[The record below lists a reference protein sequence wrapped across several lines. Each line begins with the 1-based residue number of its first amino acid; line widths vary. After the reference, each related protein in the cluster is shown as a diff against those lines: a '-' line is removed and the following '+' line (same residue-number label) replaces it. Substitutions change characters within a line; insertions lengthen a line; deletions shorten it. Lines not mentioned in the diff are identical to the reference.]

1 MKKNFNDNSNIDL
14 FQKFDKFP
22 EIDKD
27 IAYFEENSK
36 RIFESIEGPKK
47 TYQAL
52 MKNKYREYL
61 LETPKK
67 MTKEER
73 DAIDLE
79 YKSLIELKNRVEDKI
94 DLAEFGIK
102 KSMDKRGV
110 EYILPIV
117 KNKKLKRA
125 SKRFFGESKG
135 EITFDD
141 YQKALKRKKEL
152 ERIESASFMEGPED

>member
-1 MKKNFNDNSNIDL
+1 MKKNFNDNLNINL

-22 EIDKD
+22 EIEKD
-27 IAYFEENSK
+27 ITFFEENSR
-36 RIFESIEGPKK
+36 RIFDAIEAPKK

-52 MKNKYREYL
+52 IKNKYREYL

-67 MTKEER
+67 MTEEDR
-73 DAIDLE
+73 KTIEVE
-79 YKSLIELKNRVEDKI
+79 YKAIIELKNKVEDKI

-102 KSMDKRGV
+102 KSMDKRGA

-125 SKRFFGESKG
+125 SKRFFGENKT

-152 ERIESASFMEGPED
+152 EKVESSSFMESPED